1 MIWDVHCHFPRDWEH
16 PEREDHAQQIDARAD
31 ALRAAGVTRASV
43 LCGGRNM
50 SGPSH
55 DEALEYLRRHE
66 DLLVPV
72 ASLLMEEIPPGE
84 IERLHGIG
92 YRGLKIIGAPL
103 PIDDPSYF
111 PVYAA
116 AEERRMPILFHLGV
130 IGGGVDYSITHP
142 RRDPEAAAALRRWQ
156 EFRRRGGPRNVSAA
170 RMRPFQL
177 DTIANNFPDLP
188 LIGAHLG
195 GTGNYDESASV
206 ARWRHNVVFDL
217 SGGETIERHAMERRL
232 IGREIGVEKLVWGSD
247 CGNEEIGQH
256 VDRFRWMFEAL
267 GLSDEERDRIWYRNA
282 AELFGEAEPV
292 LADEQPTN
300 RPD

>member
-1 MIWDVHCHFPRDWEH
+1 MIWDVHCHFPLDWDN
-16 PEREDHAQQIDARAD
+16 PEGADHQQQIDARAA

-43 LCGGRNM
+43 LCGGRNLP
-50 SGPSH
+50 GPSH
-55 DEALEYLRRHE
+55 DEALQYLARHE
-66 DLLVPV
+66 DLMVPV
-72 ASLLMEEIPPGE
+72 ASLPMEEVPPGE
-84 IERLHGIG
+84 VERLHDLG
-92 YRGLKIIGAPL
+92 YRGLKIIGSPL
-103 PIDDPSYF
+103 PIDDPGYF

-195 GTGNYDESASV
+195 GTGNYEEASSV

-256 VDRFRWMFEAL
+256 VDRFRWIFEAL
-267 GLSDEERDRIWYRNA
+267 GLNDEERDRIWYRNA
-282 AELFGEAEPV
+282 AELFGEEEPV
-292 LADEQPTN
+292 LAGEQP
-300 RPD
+300 D

>member
-1 MIWDVHCHFPRDWEH
+1 MIWDVHCHFPLDWDN
-16 PEREDHAQQIDARAD
+16 PEGADHQQQIDARAA

-43 LCGGRNM
+43 LCGGRNLP
-50 SGPSH
+50 GPSH
-55 DEALEYLRRHE
+55 DEALQYLARHE
-66 DLLVPV
+66 DLMVPV
-72 ASLLMEEIPPGE
+72 ASLPMEEVPPGE
-84 IERLHGIG
+84 VERLHDLG
-92 YRGLKIIGAPL
+92 YRGLKIIGSPL
-103 PIDDPSYF
+103 PIDDPGYF

-195 GTGNYDESASV
+195 GTGNYEEASSV

-256 VDRFRWMFEAL
+256 VDRFRWIFEAL
-267 GLSDEERDRIWYRNA
+267 GLNDEERDRIWYRNA
-282 AELFGEAEPV
+282 AELFGEEEPV
-292 LADEQPTN
+292 LAG
-300 RPD
+300 